1 VGSHIAEGIMRAITL
16 HVGLISLVGLAA
28 MGCDQ
33 GTAPAPDTA
42 STAKATAKA
51 TATASAKSTATA
63 TAAASATAAAA
74 ASGSAA
80 VAAPAPA
87 GELKYPLTAIKP
99 LADSCGKCSVILGTA
114 PVNKDNLYGWVFVSQ
129 AMAAHPQFKLMFPGE
144 PTAPMEIQFQM
155 FDAGDGKAPAKAMAV
170 VAFAA
175 DGSTCNKLAAMY
187 KGVVRSSNPQLFCGE
202 PKGVSNGK
210 KIDLAGWRALLIDPM
225 SKCTRLASCL
235 IAVDPATPGDPGLEC
250 QQAPQKFKTDC
261 AMKDSCAEVAACA
274 NK

>member
-1 VGSHIAEGIMRAITL
+1 MRAITR

-51 TATASAKSTATA
+51 TATATATSTATASAAATATA
-63 TAAASATAAAA
+63 TAAP
-74 ASGSAA
+74 SGSAA
-80 VAAPAPA
+80 VAAPV

-129 AMAAHPQFKLMFPGE
+129 AMAAHPQFKLLFPGE

-155 FDAGDGKAPAKAMAV
+155 FEAGDGKAPAKAMAV
-170 VAFAA
+170 VALAS
-175 DGSTCNKLAAMY
+175 DGPTCNKLAAMY
-187 KGVVRSSNPQLFCGE
+187 KGVVRSSSPQLFCGE
-202 PKGVSNGK
+202 PKGVSHGK
-210 KIDLAGWRALLIDPM
+210 TIDLAGWRALLIDPM

-235 IAVDPATPGDPGLEC
+235 IAVDPNTPGDPGLEC
-250 QQAPQKFKTDC
+250 QKAPQKFKTDC